1 MQMIIILLLSKVLFV
16 CSLHT
21 FKCILPATMRKI
33 EQLPTIDARPRDPQ
47 SWWLW
52 MKATLDNQSRLR
64 RTFSSAENSTG
75 KCLDQQFGTIDARIS
90 HFLRICCEDPLFGFY
105 SLDCCCLLQN
115 TQWYWMWRRSED
127 CWQSRCARCWCREID
142 VPSGWLFSS
151 ESSSGILMDG
161 VRLSS
166 SISPLFFLCKC
177 PCSVPYTMRCVG
189 IWCIALVLCRAEN
202 TVRLCIINCTATP
215 WPSYTKVLIWWSEI
229 YRDIVWLA
237 PYPRTRNSPLNRFPC

>member
-166 SISPLFFLCKC
+166 SISPLFFFSVSVLVPSRIRCDAWEFGALHWCCADQRTLCGCALLIVQRHHDHRIRKYWFD
-177 PCSVPYTMRCVG
+177 SLKYT
-189 IWCIALVLCRAEN
+189 
-202 TVRLCIINCTATP
+202 
-215 WPSYTKVLIWWSEI
+215 EI
-229 YRDIVWLA
+229 
-237 PYPRTRNSPLNRFPC
+237 